1 MNYQIEHQG
10 NVIAYNSS
18 MAEAVLSINGNVV
31 AKESKKYEKG
41 KANQDL
47 VLTGTTEN
55 GDTVEV
61 KVKRR
66 FVFEVSVTVFF
77 NGEEIGKRDVNDRV
91 ERPQAKTMPNPEAQ
105 EALRKFRERIAQARK
120 ENEEK

>member
-47 VLTGTTEN
+47 VLTATTEN